1 MEYTDISMVEKG
13 IEIIQEVADERSLEF
28 EKYLILEN
36 NDIPDNLLGK
46 KRVILNYFLNKPWEM
61 PVFKGI

>member
-1 MEYTDISMVEKG
+1 
-13 IEIIQEVADERSLEF
+13 LEF